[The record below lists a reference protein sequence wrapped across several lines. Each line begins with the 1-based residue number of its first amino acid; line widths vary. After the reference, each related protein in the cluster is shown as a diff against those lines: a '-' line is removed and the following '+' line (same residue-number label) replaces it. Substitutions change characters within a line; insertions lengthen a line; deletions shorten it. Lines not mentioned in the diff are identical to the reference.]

1 MTFFTTSFM
10 TISVRNVN
18 FEEKK
23 MISIIIIILQQQS
36 GTCNFLDTF
45 VVKQI
50 GIKIGKTIIE
60 NSELD

>member
-1 MTFFTTSFM
+1 M